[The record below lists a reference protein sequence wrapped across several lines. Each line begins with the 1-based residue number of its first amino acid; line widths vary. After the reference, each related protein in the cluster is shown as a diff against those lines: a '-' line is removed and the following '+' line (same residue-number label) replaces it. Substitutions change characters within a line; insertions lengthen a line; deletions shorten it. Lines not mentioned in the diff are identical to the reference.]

1 MIPLPSGTKIWLV
14 AGITDMRNGF
24 NGLAAKV
31 QTTLKDD
38 PMSGHVFIFRGRN
51 GSQVKLLWSTGDG
64 LCLLTKRLERG
75 RFAWPSARDGKV
87 FLTPAQLA
95 MLLEGID
102 WRQPKRLLTSL
113 TMLWASL
120 SWSTLNE
127 PGNIPGMNSL
137 LPDDID
143 ELKRL
148 LAEQEAL
155 NRALL
160 EKLNEREREIDHLQA
175 QLDKLRRMNF
185 GSRSEKVSRRI
196 AQMEADLKQLQKES
210 DTLTGRVDDP
220 AVQCPLRQT
229 RTRKPFPE
237 SLPRDEKRLLPAASC
252 CPECGGALSYLGE
265 DAAEQLE
272 LMRSAFRVIRTVREK
287 HACTQCDAIVQ
298 APAPSRPIERGIA
311 GPGLLARVLSSK
323 YAEHTP
329 LYRQSEIYSRQ
340 GVELSRSL
348 LSGWVD
354 ACCRLLSPLEEALQG
369 YVLTDGKLHADDTP
383 VQVLLPGNKKT
394 KTGRL
399 WTYVRDDRNAGSA
412 VAPAVWFAYSPDRK
426 GIHPQTHLAGFSG
439 VLQAD
444 AYAGFNELY
453 RDGQITE
460 AACWAH
466 ARRKIH
472 DVHVRTPSALT
483 DEALKRIG
491 ELYAVEAEIRGMP
504 AKRRLAERQQKAK
517 PRLKSLES
525 WLREK
530 VKTLSR
536 HSELAKAFT
545 YVLNQWPALAYY
557 TDDGWAE
564 ADNNIA
570 ENALRMV
577 SLGRKNYLFFGS
589 DHGGERGALLYSLI
603 GTCKLN
609 GVEPESYLR
618 HVLNVIADWPINRVS
633 ELLPWRVALPTE

>member
-1 MIPLPSGTKIWLV
+1 
-14 AGITDMRNGF
+14 
-24 NGLAAKV
+24 
-31 QTTLKDD
+31 
-38 PMSGHVFIFRGRN
+38 
-51 GSQVKLLWSTGDG
+51 
-64 LCLLTKRLERG
+64 
-75 RFAWPSARDGKV
+75 
-87 FLTPAQLA
+87 
-95 MLLEGID
+95 
-102 WRQPKRLLTSL
+102 
-113 TMLWASL
+113 
-120 SWSTLNE
+120 
-127 PGNIPGMNSL
+127 MNSL

-220 AVQCPLRQT
+220 AVQRPLRQT

-298 APAPSRPIERGIA
+298 APA
-311 GPGLLARVLSSK
+311 
-323 YAEHTP
+323 
-329 LYRQSEIYSRQ
+329 
-340 GVELSRSL
+340 
-348 LSGWVD
+348 
-354 ACCRLLSPLEEALQG
+354 
-369 YVLTDGKLHADDTP
+369 TDGKLHADDTP
-383 VQVLLPGNKKT
+383 VPVLLPGNKKT

-399 WTYVRDDRNAGSA
+399 WTYVRDDRNAGSEL
-412 VAPAVWFAYSPDRK
+412 APAVWFAYSPDRK
-426 GIHPQTHLAGFSG
+426 GIHPQSHLAGFSG

-453 RDGQITE
+453 RNGQITE

-483 DEALKRIG
+483 EEALKRIG
-491 ELYAVEAEIRGMP
+491 ELYAIEAEIRGMP

-618 HVLNVIADWPINRVS
+618 YVLDVIADWPINRVS